1 MEKTTS
7 EEMFIAVVMR
17 VNRLL
22 ILLGVF
28 FLVYFMMNNKVN
40 VYLFLLALLNLA
52 FSLLSY
58 KHLLI
63 TSRLAIELERARAA
77 LQDITKE
84 THEMHQ
90 G

>member
-1 MEKTTS
+1 MAKLTN
-7 EEMFIAVVMR
+7 EEIFIAVVVR
-17 VNRLL
+17 VNRMLIILGIFFFIYFLL
-22 ILLGVF
+22 
-28 FLVYFMMNNKVN
+28 NTKVN

-63 TSRLAIELERARAA
+63 TNRLAAELERAKAA
-77 LQDITKE
+77 LGDVSKE
-84 THEMHQ
+84 IREMHQ

>member
-1 MEKTTS
+1 
-7 EEMFIAVVMR
+7 MFIEVVAR

-22 ILLGVF
+22 VLLGVF
-28 FLVYFMMNNKVN
+28 FLIYFMLNINVN
-40 VYLFLLALLNLA
+40 VFLLLLALLALA

-63 TSRLAIELERARAA
+63 TRRLAAELERAKLA
-77 LQDITKE
+77 LEDVAKE
-84 THEMHQ
+84 AREMHQ